1 MFYISE
7 LISTL
12 EYQKVPCDA
21 YFWPHYFSTAKEQ
34 HHFTVLKDIVQLCR
48 KKEKKQL
55 IELLVCSYV

>member
-21 YFWPHYFSTAKEQ
+21 YFWRRYFSTAKEQ
-34 HHFTVLKDIVQLCR
+34 HHFTVLTDIVQLCR
-48 KKEKKQL
+48 KKKKKTGN
-55 IELLVCSYV
+55 